1 VDAVVCSAVP
11 VSFLHYLPGESRRP
25 KIRSWWSWP
34 LPLCLWDIWDWSW
47 WVWFVGCGRAAG
59 IFASLA
65 ALMFNCVNKDEIGY
79 DYYSPY
85 GDDSEWRW
93 AYWSI
98 WHGLIQFLN
107 KVRALSNWNSDNTS
121 EPWLL
126 WCIFEGIWNLVSCTW
141 FNEFLNCLEN

>member
-1 VDAVVCSAVP
+1 VRAGALR
-11 VSFLHYLPGESRRP
+11 FGLGEAA
-25 KIRSWWSWP
+25 
-34 LPLCLWDIWDWSW
+34 PLCMWGTRIWDWSW
-47 WVWFVGCGRAAG
+47 WVWFVGCGRSAG

-98 WHGLIQFLN
+98 WHGLIQFMN
-107 KVRALSNWNSDNTS
+107 KFRASSNWNSDNTS
-121 EPWLL
+121 EPWLS

-141 FNEFLNCLEN
+141 FKKFLNCVEWTYK